1 MESAWTRKAFH
12 CCRSLNVKLCFVFL
26 FFVCFFLVRGQI
38 IVCAPLFAYDNLDYK
53 CAYSV
58 NKLVSKTETSVLAE
72 LITAT
77 GLALSS

>member
-1 MESAWTRKAFH
+1 MSN
-12 CCRSLNVKLCFVFL
+12 CVF
-26 FFVCFFLVRGQI
+26 FFFVRGQI
-38 IVCAPLFAYDNLDYK
+38 IVRAPLFAYDNLDYK

>member
-1 MESAWTRKAFH
+1 MESDWTRKAFH
-12 CCRSLNVKLCFVFL
+12 CCRSLNVKLCLVFFL
-26 FFVCFFLVRGQI
+26 LVRGQI

-72 LITAT
+72 LITVT

>member
-1 MESAWTRKAFH
+1 MESDWTRKAFH
-12 CCRSLNVKLCFVFL
+12 CCRSLNVKLCF
-26 FFVCFFLVRGQI
+26 FFFFVRGQI